1 MEYTEFYSL
10 QHRVEPSMTEI
21 ELKGSRQIRGE
32 KNRVN
37 ISTASMYGVLY
48 DLTISV
54 TSSHSQKF

>member
-21 ELKGSRQIRGE
+21 ELKGSRQIRGK